1 MNKKDSLVILVDDD
15 PSFRRSTER
24 LLRTAGYAIQ
34 SFASALEFLHSP
46 RPEVPACLVSDV
58 RMPGLNG
65 LDLQR
70 ELARAGW
77 QIPIIFITGHG
88 DVPTSVRAMK
98 AGAVDFLSKPFR
110 EKDLLDAIEKA
121 LERDR
126 VARDERARLAE
137 VRRNYQSLTPRER
150 EVMAHVVSGMLNKQI
165 GAKLN
170 TVEKTVKFHRAHIM
184 EKMGADSLAE
194 LVRMAGELGVL
205 LPRI

>member
-1 MNKKDSLVILVDDD
+1 MNRKDSLVLLVDDD

-24 LLRTAGYAIQ
+24 LLRAAGYPIQ

-46 RPEVPACLVSDV
+46 RPDVPACLVSDV

-110 EKDLLDAIEKA
+110 EQDLLDAIENA
-121 LERDR
+121 LGHDRD
-126 VARDERARLAE
+126 ARDERARLAE
-137 VRRNYQSLTPRER
+137 MRRDYESLTPRER
-150 EVMAHVVSGMLNKQI
+150 EVMAHVVAGMLNKQI

-184 EKMGADSLAE
+184 EKMGAESLAE

-205 LPRI
+205 RPRT

>member
-1 MNKKDSLVILVDDD
+1 MKKESLVILVDDD

-24 LLRTAGYAIQ
+24 LLRTAGYQIQ
-34 SFASALEFLHSP
+34 SFASALEFLRSP
-46 RPEVPACLVSDV
+46 RPDVPACLVSDV

-110 EKDLLDAIEKA
+110 ERDLLDAIENA
-121 LERDR
+121 LERNR
-126 VARDERARLAE
+126 VAREQRARLAE
-137 VRRNYQSLTPRER
+137 LRGNYESLTPRER
-150 EVMAHVVSGMLNKQI
+150 EVMAHVVSGMPNKQI

-170 TVEKTVKFHRAHIM
+170 TVEKTVKFHRGHIM

-194 LVRMAGELGVL
+194 LVRMAAALEI
-205 LPRI
+205 PRPMA

>member
-15 PSFRRSTER
+15 PIFSPLHEC

-46 RPEVPACLVSDV
+46 RPKVPACLVSDV

-126 VARDERARLAE
+126 DARDERARLAE
-137 VRRNYQSLTPRER
+137 VRRNYPI
-150 EVMAHVVSGMLNKQI
+150 AH
-165 GAKLN
+165 A
-170 TVEKTVKFHRAHIM
+170 TRA
-184 EKMGADSLAE
+184 
-194 LVRMAGELGVL
+194 
-205 LPRI
+205 

>member
-1 MNKKDSLVILVDDD
+1 MKKESLVILVDDD

-24 LLRTAGYAIQ
+24 LLRMAGYAMQ

-46 RPEVPACLVSDV
+46 RPEVPACLVSDM

-126 VARDERARLAE
+126 VAREERTRLAE

-150 EVMAHVVSGMLNKQI
+150 EVMGHVVSGLLNKQI
-165 GAKLN
+165 AAKLH
-170 TVEKTVKFHRAHIM
+170 TVEKTIKFHRAHIM
-184 EKMGADSLAE
+184 EKMGAGSLAE
-194 LVRMAGELGVL
+194 LVQMAVDLGL
-205 LPRI
+205 LRSRT

>member
-1 MNKKDSLVILVDDD
+1 
-15 PSFRRSTER
+15 
-24 LLRTAGYAIQ
+24 
-34 SFASALEFLHSP
+34 
-46 RPEVPACLVSDV
+46 VSDV

-126 VARDERARLAE
+126 VAREERTRLAE

-150 EVMAHVVSGMLNKQI
+150 EVMGHVVSGLLNKQI
-165 GAKLN
+165 AAKLH
-170 TVEKTVKFHRAHIM
+170 TVEKTIKFHRAHIM
-184 EKMGADSLAE
+184 EKMQAESLAA
-194 LVRMAGELGVL
+194 LVRIAGELGVFQSGASS
-205 LPRI
+205 PWPKV

>member
-1 MNKKDSLVILVDDD
+1 MNKKDSSGD
-15 PSFRRSTER
+15 PGGRRSIFSPLHGTPAAHGGIHRYE
-24 LLRTAGYAIQ
+24 

-110 EKDLLDAIEKA
+110 EQDLLDAIEQ
-121 LERDR
+121 R
-126 VARDERARLAE
+126 
-137 VRRNYQSLTPRER
+137 P
-150 EVMAHVVSGMLNKQI
+150 
-165 GAKLN
+165 
-170 TVEKTVKFHRAHIM
+170 
-184 EKMGADSLAE
+184 
-194 LVRMAGELGVL
+194 
-205 LPRI
+205 

>member
-1 MNKKDSLVILVDDD
+1 MKKESLVILVDDD

-24 LLRTAGYAIQ
+24 LLRTAGYQIQ
-34 SFASALEFLHSP
+34 SFASALEFLRSP
-46 RPEVPACLVSDV
+46 RPDVPACLVSDV

-110 EKDLLDAIEKA
+110 ERDLLDAIENA
-121 LERDR
+121 LERNR
-126 VARDERARLAE
+126 VAREQRARLAE
-137 VRRNYQSLTPRER
+137 LRGNYESLTPRER

-170 TVEKTVKFHRAHIM
+170 TVEKTVKFHRGHIM
-184 EKMGADSLAE
+184 EKMGASSLAE
-194 LVRMAGELGVL
+194 LVRMAAALEI
-205 LPRI
+205 PRPMA

>member
-1 MNKKDSLVILVDDD
+1 MKKESLVILVDDD

-24 LLRTAGYAIQ
+24 LLRTAGYQIQ
-34 SFASALEFLHSP
+34 SFASALEFLRSP
-46 RPEVPACLVSDV
+46 RPDVPACLVSDV

-110 EKDLLDAIEKA
+110 ERDLLDAIENA
-121 LERDR
+121 LERNR
-126 VARDERARLAE
+126 VAREQRARLAE
-137 VRRNYQSLTPRER
+137 LRGNYESLTPRER

-170 TVEKTVKFHRAHIM
+170 TVEKTVKFHRGHIM
-184 EKMGADSLAE
+184 EKMGAGSLAE
-194 LVRMAGELGVL
+194 LVRMAAALEI
-205 LPRI
+205 PRPTA